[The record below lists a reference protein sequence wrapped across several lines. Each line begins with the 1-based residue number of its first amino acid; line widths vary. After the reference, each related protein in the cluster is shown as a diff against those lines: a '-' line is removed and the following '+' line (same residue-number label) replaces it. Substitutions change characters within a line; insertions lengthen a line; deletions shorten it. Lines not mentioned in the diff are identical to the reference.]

1 MIIIINISSKSYV
14 SLNNFINFFLS
25 KKFMSKLKVVVQKS
39 KFVHPTKS
47 NLYTVLKSPHVN
59 KTAQEQ
65 FISKTFN
72 IEFELFVYQPHLFF
86 FFLKIIKNTLISDI
100 IVNYKII
107 INKTLFKNKIKNT
120 LTPNG
125 FNFILFD
132 KKKKKIVKFYLKQY
146 LKLTAIYGEFLLTN
160 KKISFKCLGSSVG

>member
-25 KKFMSKLKVVVQKS
+25 KKFMSKLKVVVQNS
-39 KFVHPTKS
+39 KCVYPTRS

-65 FISKTFN
+65 FMSKTFN
-72 IEFELFVYQPHLFF
+72 IEFKLFVYQPHLFF
-86 FFLKIIKNTLISDI
+86 LFLKIMKNILISDI
-100 IVNYKII
+100 IINYKII
-107 INKTLFKNKIKNT
+107 LNKTVFKNKIKNT
-120 LTPNG
+120 LNPNV

-132 KKKKKIVKFYLKQY
+132 KKKKKIVKFYLKRY
-146 LKLTAIYGEFLLTN
+146 LKLTEVYGEFLLTN
-160 KKISFKCLGSSVG
+160 KPLYFKSV